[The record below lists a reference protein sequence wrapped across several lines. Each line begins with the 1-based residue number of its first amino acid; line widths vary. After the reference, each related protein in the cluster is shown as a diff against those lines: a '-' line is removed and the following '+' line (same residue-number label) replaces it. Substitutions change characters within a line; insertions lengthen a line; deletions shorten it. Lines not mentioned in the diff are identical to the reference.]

1 MSKVYKIVQERILE
15 RLENAINSGEK
26 FTWVKPWNGL
36 SAPQNFDSK
45 KAYSGINLL
54 LLPMGGYYLTMK
66 QINSLGGK
74 VIKGSKPFP
83 VVYWS
88 FIESNKSEVSEEA
101 EALGETKKVPIF
113 KYYNVFHQSQVSGI
127 EFPSVDVMTDE
138 VVNNKAEE
146 LVELYSSIVS
156 INEVQGSNEAY
167 YTPTHDGIYL
177 PKHTQFE
184 SKNKFYATAFHEMIH
199 STGHKTR
206 LDRFKEGT
214 KFGSEIYSKE
224 ELVAEIGASMLLAHC
239 GIEDENI
246 QNNSIAYLKG
256 WYEQIKTG
264 NVNEITIASQQAQ
277 KAFNFIVEKVDE
289 IKNLETDI
297 LTA

>member
-15 RLENAINSGEK
+15 RLEEAIHSGEK

-36 SAPQNFDSK
+36 SAPQNFVSK
-45 KAYSGINLL
+45 KEYSGINLL

-66 QINSLGGK
+66 QVSSLGGK
-74 VIKGSKPFP
+74 VIKGSKSFP

-88 FIESNKSEVSEEA
+88 FVDSKKDEVSEEG
-101 EALGETKKVPIF
+101 EILGEAKKVPIF
-113 KYYNVFHQSQVSGI
+113 KYYNVFHQSQITGI
-127 EFPSVDVMTDE
+127 EFPSFDVMTDE

-146 LVELYSSIVS
+146 LVELYKSIVS
-156 INEVQGSNEAY
+156 INEVKGSNEAY

-177 PKHTQFE
+177 PNHTQFK
-184 SKNKFYATAFHEMIH
+184 SKNEFYATAFHEMIH
-199 STGHKTR
+199 STGHKSR

-214 KFGSEIYSKE
+214 TFGSEVYSKE
-224 ELVAEIGASMLLAHC
+224 ELVAEIGASMLMAYC
-239 GIEDENI
+239 GIDDETV

-256 WYEQIKTG
+256 WYEQIKKG
-264 NVNEITIASQQAQ
+264 NANEITFASQQAQ
-277 KAFNFIVEKVDE
+277 KAFNFIVEKVEE
-289 IKNLETDI
+289 IKNLEVDV